1 VVCQE
6 IVKKYDVEFLSIT
19 FFYFFFLNYI
29 YKFSSNVHIIPCIE
43 GKQLC
48 GYTEAAVIATSIFC
62 INAHNVDVEDPIKS
76 IS

>member
-6 IVKKYDVEFLSIT
+6 IVKEYDVEFLSIT
-19 FFYFFFLNYI
+19 FFIFLNYI
-29 YKFSSNVHIIPCIE
+29 CKFSSNVHIIPFIE

-48 GYTEAAVIATSIFC
+48 RYNEAAVIATSIFC